1 MAVTTAQ
8 VQELYVAYL
17 GRAADK
23 AGLDYWMAELNAEPA
38 VLTLENLRA
47 NFVTEQQ
54 EYADIYG
61 GLSREETVIQIYN
74 NLFGRAP
81 DAAGLSYWT
90 TGEGAGVN
98 ADQLLVAFINGAAAA
113 DAQVVTNKALVANI
127 YTEVAGST
135 FSLADASAAIANVD
149 GTTASVSAAI
159 AALTDLSSVAV
170 PATVA
175 LVQAAVTAAAA
186 VTASEES
193 ATKVAAMLSINEKVV
208 AINETLD
215 PLAKAT
221 LVAPADADTSG
232 KIDTYSEV
240 KVALNNAQAVR
251 VAVSSESTAVLTTK
265 AGEASSALVAA
276 RAELVNGVSGA
287 LAAVKAYE
295 AAAAK
300 AAATNSPA
308 DADVLLR
315 TGQLEAVATA
325 KPAVWSEAVGKLSSA
340 TQALVN
346 TGGDGVSAGELYA
359 YLSTSEN
366 AVVINEVKAAF
377 GAVEGFG
384 AVADLAAQRNADL
397 AADKALLKASND
409 VKALIS
415 TSAPTDLDEA
425 FLAAFTKNA
434 TAEKALANA
443 KAADAL
449 VSDAKAIDAG
459 HEALVAA
466 AKDAGIALNAAKAA
480 VAFGDGGTD
489 GADVFFFGTKG
500 ATESTVGAVAG
511 DDDGSV
517 AVTSGD
523 VLYIGSG
530 WTLNSSATLKDGVIT
545 GANNGLK
552 EIFLLQD
559 ANGIHAVIETAD
571 YGSAAGI
578 NTAGDTNANVAV
590 ITLTGVESL
599 DQVSFANGMITIA

>member
-135 FSLADASAAIANVD
+135 FSLADAAAAIAKVD

-159 AALTDLSSVAV
+159 AALTDLPSVAV
-170 PATVA
+170 PGTVA

-193 ATKVAAMLSINEKVV
+193 ATKVAAMLSINEKVN
-208 AINETLD
+208 AINETL
-215 PLAKAT
+215 AVKAT
-221 LVAPADADTSG
+221 LGVPADGGDAG
-232 KIDTYSEV
+232 NKIDKYSEV
-240 KVALNNAQAVR
+240 KVALSNAQAVR
-251 VAVSSESTAVLTTK
+251 TAVSTDTTAVLTTK
-265 AGEASSALVAA
+265 AGEANSALVAA

-300 AAATNSPA
+300 AAATSSPA
-308 DADVLLR
+308 EADVLLR

-325 KPAVWSEAVGKLSSA
+325 KPAVWGEAVGKLSAA
-340 TQALVN
+340 TLALVDVDD
-346 TGGDGVSAGELYA
+346 DGVSAEDLYDF
-359 YLSTSEN
+359 LSTSDS
-366 AVVINEVKAAF
+366 AAVINEVKAAF

-384 AVADLAAQRNADL
+384 AVADLAAQRNADV
-397 AADKALLKASND
+397 AADKALLKATND

-415 TSAPTDLDEA
+415 TSASTDLDEA

-434 TAEKALANA
+434 TAEKTLANA

-466 AKDAGIALNAAKAA
+466 AKDAGIALSAAKAA
-480 VAFGDGGTD
+480 VAFGTPGTTD
-489 GADVFFFGTKG
+489 ADVFFFGTEG
-500 ATESTVGAVAG
+500 ATAADASTVRAIAGNDDGAVT
-511 DDDGSV
+511 
-517 AVTSGD
+517 VTSGD
-523 VLYIGSG
+523 VIYIGSG
-530 WTLNSSATLKDGVIT
+530 WTLNGSATLNSDGVIV
-545 GANNGLK
+545 GGNNGVK
-552 EIFLLQD
+552 EIFFIQ
-559 ANGIHAVIETAD
+559 NGSSFQAVIETAD
-571 YGSAAGI
+571 FGSA
-578 NTAGDTNANVAV
+578 TAIAANDNVAV

>member
-135 FSLADASAAIANVD
+135 FSLGDAAAAIAKVN

-159 AALTDLSSVAV
+159 AALTELPSVAV
-170 PATVA
+170 PGTVA

-193 ATKVAAMLSINEKVV
+193 ATKVAAMLSIHEKVV
-208 AINETLD
+208 AINDTLGS
-215 PLAKAT
+215 AKAAV
-221 LVAPADADTSG
+221 VAPADGDADT
-232 KIDTYSEV
+232 KINKYSEV
-240 KVALNNAQAVR
+240 KVALSNAEAVR
-251 VAVSSESTAVLTTK
+251 TAVSTDTTAVLTTK
-265 AGEASSALVAA
+265 AGEANSALVAA

-287 LAAVKAYE
+287 LTAVKAYE

-300 AAATNSPA
+300 AAATSSPA
-308 DADVLLR
+308 EADVLLR
-315 TGQLEAVATA
+315 TAQLQAVATNKA
-325 KPAVWSEAVGKLSSA
+325 AVWADAVSKLSDA
-340 TQALVN
+340 TATLV
-346 TGGDGVSAGELYA
+346 GGVDGVVSAEELYTF
-359 YLSTSEN
+359 LSTSEN
-366 AVVINEVKAAF
+366 AAIINEVKAAF
-377 GAVEGFG
+377 GAVEGFA
-384 AVADLAAQRNADL
+384 AVADLAAQRNADV
-397 AADKALLKASND
+397 AADKALLKATND

-434 TAEKALANA
+434 TAEKTLANA

-480 VAFGDGGTD
+480 VAFGTAGSSD
-489 GADVFFFGTKG
+489 ADVFFFGTEG
-500 ATESTVGAVAG
+500 ATAADASTVRAIAG
-511 DDDGSV
+511 DDDGAV
-517 AVTSGD
+517 TVTSGD
-523 VLYIGSG
+523 VIYIGSG
-530 WTLNSSATLKDGVIT
+530 WTLNGSATLNSDGVIV
-545 GANNGLK
+545 GGNNGVK
-552 EIFLLQD
+552 EIFFIQ
-559 ANGIHAVIETAD
+559 NGSSFQAVIETAD
-571 YGSAAGI
+571 LGSA
-578 NTAGDTNANVAV
+578 TAIDANDNVAV

>member
-135 FSLADASAAIANVD
+135 FSLGDAAAAIAKVN

-159 AALTDLSSVAV
+159 AALTELPSVAV
-170 PATVA
+170 PGTVA

-193 ATKVAAMLSINEKVV
+193 ATKVAAMLSIHEKVE
-208 AINETLD
+208 AINDTLGS
-215 PLAKAT
+215 AKAAV
-221 LVAPADADTSG
+221 VAPADGGDADT
-232 KIDTYSEV
+232 KINKYSEV
-240 KVALNNAQAVR
+240 KVALSNAEAVR
-251 VAVSSESTAVLTTK
+251 TAVSTDTTAVLTTK
-265 AGEASSALVAA
+265 ADEANSALVAA

-287 LAAVKAYE
+287 LTAVKAYE

-300 AAATNSPA
+300 AAATSSPA
-308 DADVLLR
+308 EADVLLR
-315 TGQLEAVATA
+315 TAQLQAVATNKA
-325 KPAVWSEAVGKLSSA
+325 AVWADAVSKLSDA
-340 TQALVN
+340 TATLV
-346 TGGDGVSAGELYA
+346 GGVDGVVSAEELYTF
-359 YLSTSEN
+359 LSTSEN
-366 AVVINEVKAAF
+366 AAIINEVKAAF
-377 GAVEGFG
+377 GAVEGFA
-384 AVADLAAQRNADL
+384 AVADLAAQRNADV
-397 AADKALLKASND
+397 AADKALLKATND

-425 FLAAFTKNA
+425 FLAAFAKNA
-434 TAEKALANA
+434 TTEKTLANA

-466 AKDAGIALNAAKAA
+466 AKDAGIALSAAKAA
-480 VAFGDGGTD
+480 VAFGTAGSPD
-489 GADVFFFGTKG
+489 ADVFFFGTEG
-500 ATESTVGAVAG
+500 ATAADASTVRAIAGNDDGAVT
-511 DDDGSV
+511 
-517 AVTSGD
+517 VTSGD
-523 VLYIGSG
+523 VIYIGSG
-530 WTLNSSATLKDGVIT
+530 WTLNGSATLNSDGVIV
-545 GANNGLK
+545 GGNNGAK
-552 EIFLLQD
+552 EIFFIQ
-559 ANGIHAVIETAD
+559 NGSSFQAVIETAD
-571 YGSAAGI
+571 FGSA
-578 NTAGDTNANVAV
+578 TAIAANDNVAV

>member
-98 ADQLLVAFINGAAAA
+98 ADQLLVAFINGASAS

-135 FSLADASAAIANVD
+135 FSLADAAAAIAKVD

-159 AALTDLSSVAV
+159 AALTDLPSVAV
-170 PATVA
+170 PGTVA

-208 AINETLD
+208 AINETL
-215 PLAKAT
+215 PLADKAS
-221 LVAPADADTSG
+221 LVVPADGLDDG
-232 KIDTYSEV
+232 NKIDKYSEV
-240 KVALNNAQAVR
+240 KVALSNAQAVR
-251 VAVSSESTAVLTTK
+251 NAVSTDTTAVLTTK
-265 AGEASSALVAA
+265 AGEANSTLVAA

-300 AAATNSPA
+300 AAATSSPA
-308 DADVLLR
+308 EADVLLR

-325 KPAVWSEAVGKLSSA
+325 KPAVWGEAVGKLSAA
-340 TQALVN
+340 TLALVDVDD
-346 TGGDGVSAGELYA
+346 DGVSAEDLYDF
-359 YLSTSEN
+359 LSTSDS
-366 AVVINEVKAAF
+366 AAVINEVKAAF

-384 AVADLAAQRNADL
+384 AVADLAAQRNADV
-397 AADKALLKASND
+397 AADKALLKATND

-415 TSAPTDLDEA
+415 TSASTDLDEA

-434 TAEKALANA
+434 TAEKTLANA

-466 AKDAGIALNAAKAA
+466 AKDAGIALSAAKAA
-480 VAFGDGGTD
+480 VAFGTAGTTD
-489 GADVFFFGTKG
+489 ADVFFFGTEG
-500 ATESTVGAVAG
+500 ATAADASTVRAIAG
-511 DDDGSV
+511 NDDGDV
-517 AVTSGD
+517 TVTSGD
-523 VLYIGSG
+523 VIYIGSG
-530 WTLNSSATLKDGVIT
+530 WTLNGSATLKDGVIT
-545 GANNGLK
+545 GANNGVK

-559 ANGIHAVIETAD
+559 TNGIHAVIETAD

-578 NTAGDTNANVAV
+578 NTAGPDANANP
-590 ITLTGVESL
+590 
-599 DQVSFANGMITIA
+599 